1 MFDELIR
8 RWWIVAARGAVA
20 VAFGVATF
28 FAPQQTL
35 VVLVSLFGVFALAD
49 GFFTMGAGLSLN
61 WLSLFL
67 QGVAGGGVGLLTLF
81 YRPAADMW
89 FVYFIMAWAFS
100 TGGLELIGAFRL
112 RRIVHGDLVK
122 GEWLLGASGVLSL
135 LFGGLVAAQ
144 SDAAGPSFVWIIGGY
159 AIVSGALLL
168 ALAVNIRDWRQI
180 VRPPAIG

>member
-1 MFDELIR
+1 MFDELSR
-8 RWWIVAARGAVA
+8 RWWIVAARGIVA
-20 VAFGVATF
+20 VAFGIAALVAP
-28 FAPQQTL
+28 AQTL
-35 VVLVSLFGVFALAD
+35 ALLVSLFGVFAVAD
-49 GFFTMGAGLSLN
+49 GFFTIGAGLSLN

-67 QGVAGGGVGLLTLF
+67 QGVVGGGVGLLTLF

-112 RRIVHGDLVK
+112 RRMVHGDLVK
-122 GEWLLGASGVLSL
+122 GEWLLGASGILSL

-144 SDAAGPSFVWIIGGY
+144 SDAAGASFVWILGGY